1 MSPTNADVVLE
12 GMHAINRRDAGGFVA
27 CLHPEIEWVETGDVF
42 PGLRG
47 VHRGRDGARKWFAEA
62 ILDPWEEMRVECE
75 EISEVGDGRILG
87 GFSAT
92 ARGRAS
98 GVETELRFWSIFA
111 FADGE
116 IARREVFWN
125 RDDAVAAA
133 DG

>member
-1 MSPTNADVVLE
+1 MSPTNVDVVLE
-12 GMHAINRRDAGGFVA
+12 GMHAINRRDADGFVA
-27 CLHPEIEWVETGDVF
+27 CLHPEIEWVETGD
-42 PGLRG
+42 
-47 VHRGRDGARKWFAEA
+47 
-62 ILDPWEEMRVECE
+62 EEMKVECE
-75 EISEVGDGRILG
+75 EISEVGDGRVLG

-116 IARREVFWN
+116 IARRQVFWN

-133 DG
+133 GG